1 MKNQD
6 LTTNEIFMT
15 IASIFLIISMF
26 VFLGSNALAA
36 VTMGILGILLFP
48 QVNRK
53 IKDKLVKGNK
63 TKNYVKILLEIIMFV
78 FILFNLASTE
88 NAEEE
93 NELAEGNISNNAKIE
108 NVSNSTNNINLNN
121 VTTANVTMDTDIGE
135 NIADTN
141 SQVNTTTEVTESK
154 NNKENKTQT
163 TTTTPSSSSS
173 SSTSSSASVSSGKQS
188 SSSSVSSSTTNSQ
201 TVYVTP
207 TGKRY
212 HLKAT
217 CGGKNSRATTL
228 SNAKSMGLTPCKKCA
243 Q

>member
-36 VTMGILGILLFP
+36 VAMGILGILLFP

-53 IKDKLVKGNK
+53 INDKLVKGNK

-93 NELAEGNISNNAKIE
+93 NELAKGNINNTKIE

-121 VTTANVTMDTDIGE
+121 VATANTTMDTDIGE

-141 SQVNTTTEVTESK
+141 SQVSTKTEVTESK
-154 NNKENKTQT
+154 NNIENKTQT
-163 TTTTPSSSSS
+163 TTTIPSSSSS

>member
-53 IKDKLVKGNK
+53 INDKLVKGNK

-93 NELAEGNISNNAKIE
+93 NELAEGNINNTKIE

-121 VTTANVTMDTDIGE
+121 VATANTTMDTDIGE

-141 SQVNTTTEVTESK
+141 SQVSTKTEVTESK
-154 NNKENKTQT
+154 NKIENKTQT
-163 TTTTPSSSSS
+163 TTTIPSSSSS